1 MSERISRRELLVG
14 AAKVGAGIAVVRL
27 AADKLEFFDPET
39 AEADYRAALLKH
51 VDFEKG
57 LANRFDAL
65 DLENLEAALGPNLLP
80 NPSFQ
85 ESKPIFLGS
94 YVEDI
99 PIDYEEGLDLSEP
112 IGWREQIEVP
122 FFSEYVQNEEAHSG
136 GRCVSVGVFTE
147 ANSRKLVSGAWEM
160 TELEEINPKKTYLGG
175 YWAKYEEKDD
185 AENLHPAMDIVVFN
199 SEGVAIQTI
208 TIAPRV
214 KVVGLWRRY
223 PFIIGKDAPISARK
237 LKPEAKSFR
246 VVLRAGGI
254 DTNPFKERPLKWP
267 NGKVFHDDVSLRIA
281 A

>member
-1 MSERISRRELLVG
+1 MNERISRRELFRRTGLVVVGGLVG
-14 AAKVGAGIAVVRL
+14 ARIL
-27 AADKLEFFDPET
+27 DKPEFFDPQT
-39 AEADYRAALLKH
+39 VEADYRAALLKH

-57 LANRFDAL
+57 LADRFDDL

-85 ESKPIFLGS
+85 ERKPIFLGS

-99 PIDYEEGLDLSEP
+99 PIDYEEGLDFWEP
-112 IGWREQIEVP
+112 IGWREQIELP

-147 ANSRKLVSGAWEM
+147 ANSRKLVSGAWEI
-160 TELEEINPKKTYLGG
+160 TELEEIDPAKTYLGG
-175 YWAKYEEKDD
+175 YWAKYEKKGD

-199 SEGVAIQTI
+199 SEEEAIQTI

-237 LKPEAKSFR
+237 LNPEAKSFR
-246 VVLRAGGI
+246 VVLRAGGF
-254 DTNPFKERPLKWP
+254 DTDPFKKRPLKWP
-267 NGKVFHDDVSLRIA
+267 NGKVFHDDASLRKVA
-281 A
+281 